1 MSFGGMLR
9 LMLAFGLLV
18 VLHFSLRPLLGWRAE
33 LDFLTVALLVAAVRL
48 RPGAAALVG
57 CVMGLANDSLT
68 PTAFGS
74 GALAMTIVGFTA
86 SWLKAVFFADNLAL
100 NALMFFLG
108 KWAVDV
114 IRLLAERRLGGS
126 ELAMQL
132 AVWSPLSAAATAVVG
147 IIVLLTLRP
156 LLEPQNA

>member
-1 MSFGGMLR
+1 MSIGAALR
-9 LMLAFGLLV
+9 LMLGFGLLV

-57 CVMGLANDSLT
+57 CLMGLANDSLT

-108 KWAVDV
+108 KWAIDV
-114 IRLLAERRLGGS
+114 IRLLAERRMGGS

-132 AVWSPLSAAATAVVG
+132 AVWSPLSAAVTAVVG

-156 LLEPQNA
+156 LLEPQHA